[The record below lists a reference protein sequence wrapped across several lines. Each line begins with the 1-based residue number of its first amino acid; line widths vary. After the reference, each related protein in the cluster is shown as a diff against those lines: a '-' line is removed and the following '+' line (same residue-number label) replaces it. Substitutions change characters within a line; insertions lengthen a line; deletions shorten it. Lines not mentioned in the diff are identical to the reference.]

1 MALAA
6 RRQIRYSS
14 SPWLGPYLPGLLLF
28 ELLVVLPV
36 SGYLFFSH
44 TAWSMLYL
52 VETDDLSMWWG
63 PAFLLGILVVGVAG
77 YWIGDRLCRRR
88 RERLL
93 VVFLILVAMGFLSIC
108 LLAGDRL
115 GRLADDG
122 KWSDAE
128 LLMETTLGTTL
139 AFVIPV
145 ALGGLVFLLVL
156 FSIEGRKMS
165 RSRVY
170 NAGID
175 YDSGSF
181 SRPNKSHRSADGYEG
196 VQG

>member
-1 MALAA
+1 VALAA
-6 RRQIRYSS
+6 RRQIQYSS

-52 VETDDLSMWWG
+52 VETDDLSIWWG

-122 KWSDAE
+122 KWSDSE
-128 LLMETTLGTTL
+128 LLMETTLGTTI

-165 RSRVY
+165 RSRVD
-170 NAGID
+170 NARID
-175 YDSGSF
+175 YNSGSF
-181 SRPNKSHRSADGYEG
+181 SQPNKSHRSADGYEG
-196 VQG
+196 AQW